1 MEGASDHGQG
11 VPSHVHSTRVPE
23 LAIPGLF
30 LSAGSRHPDRPA
42 DLELFSTSGIVSAAK
57 QAVATG
63 QEDDIERERAREELI
78 GRCIENEAKSL
89 IQNLLA
95 TGFSALAAALVT
107 IAGAILAVRGYL
119 DTREKE
125 RQDRL
130 DTRQKE
136 RADQLATMLNET
148 VTRLVSNEARQRV
161 VGAAGLVPFFTPD
174 RGDFLWRP

>member
-1 MEGASDHGQG
+1 MSTPHASQSWQYL
-11 VPSHVHSTRVPE
+11 VYFFLLVAVI
-23 LAIPGLF
+23 LIGLQIW
-30 LSAGSRHPDRPA
+30 SA
-42 DLELFSTSGIVSAAK
+42 FSTSGIVSAAK

-63 QEDDIERERAREELI
+63 QEDDIEHERAREELI
-78 GRCIENEAKSL
+78 GRRIENEAKGL

-119 DTREKE
+119 DTRE
-125 RQDRL
+125 
-130 DTRQKE
+130 KE

-174 RGDFLWRP
+174 RGDFHLEALLR